1 MEDLKETIAAKE
13 GLKLWFDR
21 NLVKRKA
28 WYDNCKERVRALEK
42 EIVADKKKLA
52 KLTKTVV
59 DARTG

>member
-28 WYDNCKERVRALEK
+28 WYDNCRARVRALEK
-42 EIVADKKKLA
+42 EIVSDKKKLA

>member
-28 WYDNCKERVRALEK
+28 WYDNCKSKVKALER
-42 EIVADKKKLA
+42 EIVADKKKLT
-52 KLTKTVV
+52 KLSKTTAIV
-59 DARTG
+59 DA